1 MDSGEDGRNLLL
13 DILDIIPDGI
23 NLRLDAL
30 YVLLAGRHPLG
41 EGLNGRIDRSH
52 LRRYPAEVAAVWQTA
67 LSMSAVYTITKA
79 SPETVALTVESVS
92 AENGFLSV
100 TVSGRNLKDAYFQN
114 KCSANVRLSI
124 SDGNNDL
131 TSEYIQ
137 MVPWTTDNIY
147 IPDANFKTYLLNEF
161 DKDGDGEISQDEAEP
176 VKEINVSASLLQIKS
191 LSGIEYFT
199 NLEKLDC
206 SYNRLTTLDLSNNMK
221 LVEVNAG
228 SNRLESLNLAGC
240 TGLKS
245 LDCSGNRL
253 QTIDISIAK
262 NLETLTC
269 ANNKLVKLDVSQN
282 KALKSIDCSGNTLAA
297 LALGNIVPLES
308 LNVSGNQLTSLDLT
322 KNVNLMTLDCH
333 DNALASLLVSK
344 CLELT
349 TLNCSGNKLTS
360 LYAGG
365 FTKLTDLDC
374 HGNELVS
381 LGVNGCDVLKTLD
394 CSDNSLVTLDV
405 VKNTALT
412 SVDCS
417 RNRLG
422 QLNVSTL
429 SSLRTLDCS
438 SNADMNR
445 LWVKDTAHQ
454 LSIAI
459 TKEDATMICYNN
471 GGVQFEDAALKA
483 YLVNNYD
490 DDGDGEISI
499 IEAEN
504 ITNVN
509 CSGKGVS
516 SLAGLEAC
524 ANLETLDCSNNSIS
538 TIRLPRLT
546 KLETLRCFGNPISEL
561 DLTGCITFRHCYMKD
576 ANTDAIQARKSVP
589 TKEFSLLDYTSSA
602 NSFKLS
608 FAGIP
613 HITLIKISKTNYV
626 SIDISDNDYVTD
638 VDITNNANLTS
649 VDLCHSI
656 VVMLLAGNRKL
667 ENVDVSA
674 LTLIEDLHV
683 HMNYLHSLDVSKNV
697 NLKTLYCF
705 DNDLST
711 LDVQNNTALEKLNA
725 SGNKLTLLNLTK
737 NTMLK
742 DIDVSGNDLVG
753 INVRNCPLLETLNVS
768 GNANISVLNV
778 DKNPELTTLNASG
791 LGISELDLTKN
802 EKMFDL
808 SVKDN
813 AALKLVKFI
822 LEEDAIKMNGFVF
835 NHNSDLKFVNQANK
849 EINVPVKIDN
859 LSWLRYN
866 IGYSETDK
874 YGSLYTFSQVK
885 CPSGWRLPTDG
896 ELSSLSAHS
905 SDFTTFDGMKG
916 RWFSGSNAYSE
927 SVSAIF
933 LPAAGSRGG
942 SRDSS
947 GYYRSSTEYN
957 SYSVYN
963 LYFNSSR
970 VGMEHNDRSYSFSVR
985 CVKD

>member
-1 MDSGEDGRNLLL
+1 
-13 DILDIIPDGI
+13 
-23 NLRLDAL
+23 
-30 YVLLAGRHPLG
+30 
-41 EGLNGRIDRSH
+41 
-52 LRRYPAEVAAVWQTA
+52 
-67 LSMSAVYTITKA
+67 
-79 SPETVALTVESVS
+79 
-92 AENGFLSV
+92 
-100 TVSGRNLKDAYFQN
+100 
-114 KCSANVRLSI
+114 
-124 SDGNNDL
+124 
-131 TSEYIQ
+131 

-360 LYAGG
+360 LYVGG

-438 SNADMNR
+438 GNADMNR

-546 KLETLRCFGNPISEL
+546 KLETLRCFGIPISEL

-656 VVMLLAGNRKL
+656 VVMLLAGNQKL

-742 DIDVSGNDLVG
+742 NIDVSGNDLVG

-768 GNANISVLNV
+768 GNANISVINV

-802 EKMFDL
+802 EKLIDL
-808 SVKDN
+808 N
-813 AALKLVKFI
+813 
-822 LEEDAIKMNGFVF
+822 VF
-835 NHNSDLKFVNQANK
+835 NNKTLKVVILKCEDNLNKLRGILFNPEIATLKFANGEK
-849 EINVPVKIDN
+849 CLGVTIAGLTWYPYNV
-859 LSWLRYN
+859 
-866 IGYSETDK
+866 GYSASNT
-874 YGSLYTFSQVK
+874 YGEKYTFRQAK
-885 CPSGWRLPTDG
+885 TACPSGWRVPTRD
-896 ELSSLSAHS
+896 ELSSLSAHY
-905 SDFTTFDGMKG
+905 SDFTTCNGMKG
-916 RWFSGSNAYSE
+916 RWFSGRNAYSE
-927 SVSAIF
+927 SVPAIF
-933 LPAAGSRGG
+933 LPAASSGG
-942 SRDSS
+942 SNSDYFGRYWSSTVYYNDDAYDLIFGSS
-947 GYYRSSTEYN
+947 G
-957 SYSVYN
+957 
-963 LYFNSSR
+963 
-970 VGMEHNDRSYSFSVR
+970 VGMSDDNGSKMNSVR